1 MSTTPYMA
9 IHAYN
14 KVWRALCFKS
24 NLFSSDNNTVQSWSS
39 SVRIEQGLAKYVL
52 PHRADLL
59 RIFPA
64 RFESTSRNN
73 SVCHSHSKLT
83 DNGLVI
89 SFMASSNVE
98 LCRSATRE
106 ARSADSFPVFVPS
119 VAVARAICDDVN
131 SRNADSYRSNACS
144 VGRLM
149 GGDDGGM
156 FKGRVVL
163 VSSPSTNEDVVDD
176 KDDNDADT
184 AVGGFPLAAS
194 PAGAA
199 ASAGD
204 VDDVCNVS
212 IAL

>member
-1 MSTTPYMA
+1 MA
-9 IHAYN
+9 THAYS
-14 KVWRALCFKS
+14 KTWRALCFKS
-24 NLFSSDNNTVQSWSS
+24 NLFSRDNNAAQSWSS

-64 RFESTSRNN
+64 RFESMPRNN

-83 DNGLVI
+83 DNGLVVA

-98 LCRSATRE
+98 LCRPATRE
-106 ARSADSFPVFVPS
+106 ARSADSFPVFVPN

-149 GGDDGGM
+149 GGDDGGILE
-156 FKGRVVL
+156 GRVVL
-163 VSSPSTNEDVVDD
+163 VPSPSTNEDVVDD
-176 KDDNDADT
+176 TDDNDADT
-184 AVGGFPLAAS
+184 AVGGFPSFVAS

-204 VDDVCNVS
+204 TDDVCSVS